1 MVKLTAI
8 LILKWN
14 GEATDPH
21 MLGLASDLTQ
31 VSRSPAKKQTHM
43 RRRVFVFPFPLPLW
57 AYSWGR
63 GGGSPFRLLTLRA
76 SRSPFVLFYLS
87 QFGYFERPVVRD
99 MLNFVSRTI
108 VKRTQPGQRQ
118 TVEHQEYLCHAF
130 NKEGVAA
137 ITFADKTYPRR
148 SAFCVIN
155 KVLDDYLEK
164 FGQNWRNH
172 SADTNEGNP
181 ILEAALR
188 EYQDPSKADNL
199 LRVQKE
205 LDETKIVLHKT
216 IDSVLARGEKL
227 DNLVAKSSDLS
238 VASQMFYR
246 TARKQ
251 NQCCKMM

>member
-8 LILKWN
+8 LILKRN
-14 GEATDPH
+14 GEVNDPH
-21 MLGLASDLTQ
+21 MCGLASDLT
-31 VSRSPAKKQTHM
+31 
-43 RRRVFVFPFPLPLW
+43 
-57 AYSWGR
+57 
-63 GGGSPFRLLTLRA
+63 
-76 SRSPFVLFYLS
+76 

-130 NKEGVAA
+130 NKDGLAA

-155 KVLDDYLEK
+155 KVLDDYVEK

-172 SADTNEGNP
+172 TADTNEGNP

-238 VASQMFYR
+238 MASQMFYR

>member
-1 MVKLTAI
+1 MGERRSSGARLRGRGRKMVKLTAI
-8 LILKWN
+8 LILKRN
-14 GEATDPH
+14 GEVNDPH
-21 MLGLASDLTQ
+21 MCGLASDLT
-31 VSRSPAKKQTHM
+31 
-43 RRRVFVFPFPLPLW
+43 
-57 AYSWGR
+57 
-63 GGGSPFRLLTLRA
+63 
-76 SRSPFVLFYLS
+76 

-108 VKRTQPGQRQ
+108 VKRTEPGQRQ
-118 TVEHQEYLCHAF
+118 TVEHQEYLCHVF
-130 NKEGVAA
+130 
-137 ITFADKTYPRR
+137 
-148 SAFCVIN
+148 N
-155 KVLDDYLEK
+155 KVLDDYVEK

-172 SADTNEGNP
+172 TADTNEGNP

-238 VASQMFYR
+238 MASQMFYR
-246 TARKQ
+246 TAKKQ

>member
-1 MVKLTAI
+1 MGEVAGARLRGRGRKMVKLTAI
-8 LILKWN
+8 LILKRN
-14 GEATDPH
+14 GEVNDPH
-21 MLGLASDLTQ
+21 MCGLASDLT
-31 VSRSPAKKQTHM
+31 
-43 RRRVFVFPFPLPLW
+43 
-57 AYSWGR
+57 
-63 GGGSPFRLLTLRA
+63 
-76 SRSPFVLFYLS
+76 

-130 NKEGVAA
+130 NREGLAA
-137 ITFADKTYPRR
+137 IAFADKTYPRR
-148 SAFCVIN
+148 SAFCVLN
-155 KVLDDYLEK
+155 KVLDDYTSR
-164 FGQNWRNH
+164 FGNGWR
-172 SADTNEGNP
+172 SMTADTTEGNP
-181 ILEAALR
+181 LLETAIADF
-188 EYQDPSKADNL
+188 QDPVKADGIL
-199 LRVQKE
+199 KVQRE

>member
-14 GEATDPH
+14 GEGSDPH
-21 MLGLASDLTQ
+21 MLGQASDLT
-31 VSRSPAKKQTHM
+31 
-43 RRRVFVFPFPLPLW
+43 
-57 AYSWGR
+57 
-63 GGGSPFRLLTLRA
+63 
-76 SRSPFVLFYLS
+76 

-99 MLNFVSRTI
+99 MINFTSRMI
-108 VKRTQPGQRQ
+108 VKRTAMGQRQ
-118 TVEHQEYLCHAF
+118 SVEHNEYLCHAF
-130 NKEGVAA
+130 NKDGLAA

-155 KVLDDYLEK
+155 KVLEDYAEK
-164 FGQNWRNH
+164 FGEGWRNK
-172 SADTNEGNP
+172 SGDCNEGNA
-181 ILEAALR
+181 IAQSSLNS
-188 EYQDPSKADNL
+188 YQDPSKADNL